1 MPKCPYIRACPY
13 KYGRLLHTAEGGF
26 PYSHITLSQNV
37 NIFVKT
43 KNAQEALKHKINLK
57 IFFVTWAFPYWGGG
71 GGSDNVGKIPTF
83 YRFLFWRASLRGAF
97 KYFFLKNLVLCI
109 NWVDP
114 PQPPTPP
121 RRLGHQSKKK

>member
-1 MPKCPYIRACPY
+1 MFYNRGEVISDQFEHLNMFSFWGNSENRCR
-13 KYGRLLHTAEGGF
+13 GGGGF

-71 GGSDNVGKIPTF
+71 LTTWEKF
-83 YRFLFWRASLRGAF
+83 LRFIVFCSGVPL
-97 KYFFLKNLVLCI
+97 
-109 NWVDP
+109 
-114 PQPPTPP
+114 
-121 RRLGHQSKKK
+121 LGIF

>member
-1 MPKCPYIRACPY
+1 MWEFFL
-13 KYGRLLHTAEGGF
+13 YGEIVKTGVAEGGF

-71 GGSDNVGKIPTF
+71 GGV
-83 YRFLFWRASLRGAF
+83 
-97 KYFFLKNLVLCI
+97 
-109 NWVDP
+109 
-114 PQPPTPP
+114 
-121 RRLGHQSKKK
+121 

>member
-1 MPKCPYIRACPY
+1 MSR
-13 KYGRLLHTAEGGF
+13 RGGF

-83 YRFLFWRASLRGAF
+83 YRFLS
-97 KYFFLKNLVLCI
+97 
-109 NWVDP
+109 DP
-114 PQPPTPP
+114 GVPGVRSMGPDVS
-121 RRLGHQSKKK
+121 H